1 MKHEIVIPKLG
12 LTMEEATLLAWHHED
27 GQRVAKGDTVIT
39 IETDKIVFDVEAE
52 QEGFLQRVAAA
63 DARLPVGAL
72 AGYLHATAQGAKAAD
87 GGPAGASDP
96 ADQPTEFAISEA
108 PAAAPASSALE
119 AANPASHP
127 AVLTAG
133 TTLDGG
139 RLMVSPV
146 ARSLAQ
152 ARQIGLAGLTGSGP
166 GGVILK
172 RDVESAEQANQSNPA
187 RQGSQGSQG
196 SAVKPADQVTQSAR
210 PTLPPGL
217 PAGAPGTQRRPLTAM
232 RRAISER
239 MMKSLTTTAQMTG
252 FGKVDMSEAVK
263 LRGALVAVADYIGTR
278 ISYTDIII
286 KAAATVLAQ
295 MPGINSYID
304 GNDVVTWTDVN
315 IGMAVSVEGGL
326 MVPVIRN
333 VDRLSLV
340 RLSQLRLALIDK
352 ARAGKLTRE
361 DVEGGTFTVSNFG
374 SYGGDFETPI
384 LNTPQSALL
393 GVGKIEDEPVV
404 RDGQIVIRP
413 MMAISLT
420 FDHRLIDGA
429 LAGEFRK
436 RFKALLEAPAQ
447 ATATSG
453 AAA

>member
-1 MKHEIVIPKLG
+1 MTYEIAIPKLG
-12 LTMEEATLLAWHHED
+12 LTMEEATLLQWHHED
-27 GQRVAKGDTVIT
+27 GQRVAKGDTLIT

-72 AGYLHATAQGAKAAD
+72 AGYLHATAEGAKAAR
-87 GGPAGASDP
+87 GGTAGTSDP
-96 ADQPTEFAISEA
+96 ADHPTEFPI
-108 PAAAPASSALE
+108 PKAAAVAPASSAFE
-119 AANPASHP
+119 SSHP

-146 ARSLAQ
+146 ARSMAQ
-152 ARQIGLAGLTGSGP
+152 ALQIGLAGLKGSGP

-172 RDVESAEQANQSNPA
+172 RDVESAVQA
-187 RQGSQGSQG
+187 
-196 SAVKPADQVTQSAR
+196 KQVSQSAR
-210 PTLPPGL
+210 PAVPSGQPVV
-217 PAGAPGTQRRPLTAM
+217 APGTQRRPLTSM

-239 MMKSLTTTAQMTG
+239 MMTSLTTTAQMTG

-263 LRGALVAVADYIGTR
+263 LRGALVAVADHIGAR
-278 ISYTDIII
+278 ITYTDIIM
-286 KAAATVLAQ
+286 KAAATVLTQ
-295 MPGINSYID
+295 MPGMNSYID

-315 IGMAVSVEGGL
+315 IGMAVAVEGGL

-333 VDRLSLV
+333 VDRLSLLG
-340 RLSQLRLALIDK
+340 LSQLRRALIDK

-429 LAGEFRK
+429 LAGDFRK
-436 RFKALLEAPAQ
+436 RLKAVLEAPAQ

-453 AAA
+453 

>member
-1 MKHEIVIPKLG
+1 MKHEIAIPKLG
-12 LTMEEATLLAWHHED
+12 LTMEEATLLQWHHED
-27 GQRVAKGDTVIT
+27 GQRVAKGDTLIT

-52 QEGFLQRVAAA
+52 QEGFLQRIAAA

-72 AGYLHATAQGAKAAD
+72 AGYLHATAEGAKAAG
-87 GGPAGASDP
+87 GGPAGTSNPTDH
-96 ADQPTEFAISEA
+96 PTEFPI
-108 PAAAPASSALE
+108 PKAAAVAPASSGFE
-119 AANPASHP
+119 SSHP

-133 TTLDGG
+133 TTLDGA

-146 ARSLAQ
+146 ARSMAQ
-152 ARQIGLAGLTGSGP
+152 AQQIGLAGLTGSGP

-172 RDVESAEQANQSNPA
+172 RDVESAVQANQVSQSA
-187 RQGSQGSQG
+187 RL
-196 SAVKPADQVTQSAR
+196 AVPFGQSAR
-210 PTLPPGL
+210 PAL
-217 PAGAPGTQRRPLTAM
+217 PAEQPTGAPGTQRCPLTSM

-263 LRGALVAVADYIGTR
+263 LRSALVAVVDHIGAR
-278 ISYTDIII
+278 ITYTDIIM
-286 KAAATVLAQ
+286 KAAATVLKQ

-326 MVPVIRN
+326 MVPVIRK

-340 RLSQLRLALIDK
+340 GLSQLRMALIDK
-352 ARAGKLTRE
+352 ARTGKLTRE

-447 ATATSG
+447 VPETSG
-453 AAA
+453 

>member
-1 MKHEIVIPKLG
+1 
-12 LTMEEATLLAWHHED
+12 
-27 GQRVAKGDTVIT
+27 
-39 IETDKIVFDVEAE
+39 
-52 QEGFLQRVAAA
+52 
-63 DARLPVGAL
+63 
-72 AGYLHATAQGAKAAD
+72 
-87 GGPAGASDP
+87 
-96 ADQPTEFAISEA
+96 
-108 PAAAPASSALE
+108 
-119 AANPASHP
+119 
-127 AVLTAG
+127 
-133 TTLDGG
+133 
-139 RLMVSPV
+139 
-146 ARSLAQ
+146 
-152 ARQIGLAGLTGSGP
+152 
-166 GGVILK
+166 
-172 RDVESAEQANQSNPA
+172 
-187 RQGSQGSQG
+187 
-196 SAVKPADQVTQSAR
+196 
-210 PTLPPGL
+210 
-217 PAGAPGTQRRPLTAM
+217 
-232 RRAISER
+232 
-239 MMKSLTTTAQMTG
+239 MTG

-263 LRGALVAVADYIGTR
+263 LRGALVAVADHIGAR
-278 ISYTDIII
+278 ITYTDIIM
-286 KAAATVLAQ
+286 KAAATVLTQ
-295 MPGINSYID
+295 MPVMNSYID

-333 VDRLSLV
+333 VDRLSLPG
-340 RLSQLRLALIDK
+340 LSQLRRALIDK

-453 AAA
+453 

>member
-1 MKHEIVIPKLG
+1 MKHEIAIPKLG

-27 GQRVAKGDTVIT
+27 GQRVAKGDTLIT

-52 QEGFLQRVAAA
+52 QEGFLQRIAAA

-72 AGYLHATAQGAKAAD
+72 AGYLHATAEGAKAAG
-87 GGPAGASDP
+87 GGPAGTSDP
-96 ADQPTEFAISEA
+96 ADHPTEFAIPEA
-108 PAAAPASSALE
+108 RAAAPTSVAFE
-119 AANPASHP
+119 ASHP

-152 ARQIGLAGLTGSGP
+152 AQQIGLAGLTGSGP

-172 RDVESAEQANQSNPA
+172 RDVEFAERANQSNQA
-187 RQGSQGSQG
+187 RQGSQGST
-196 SAVKPADQVTQSAR
+196 VKPADQVTQSAR
-210 PTLPPGL
+210 PAVPPGQ
-217 PAGAPGTQRRPLTAM
+217 PAVAPGTQRRPLTTM

-263 LRGALVAVADYIGTR
+263 LRGALVAVADHIGTR
-278 ISYTDIII
+278 ITYTDIII
-286 KAAATVLAQ
+286 KTAATVLAQ

-340 RLSQLRLALIDK
+340 GLSQLRMALIDK

-436 RFKALLEAPAQ
+436 RFKALLEAPTQ

-453 AAA
+453 SAA

>member
-1 MKHEIVIPKLG
+1 MKHEIAIPKLG

-72 AGYLHATAQGAKAAD
+72 AGYLHATAEGAKAA
-87 GGPAGASDP
+87 GSGPAGTSDP
-96 ADQPTEFAISEA
+96 ADQPTEFSIPEA
-108 PAAAPASSALE
+108 PAAAPASSAFE
-119 AANPASHP
+119 ASHP

-133 TTLDGG
+133 TTLDGA

-172 RDVESAEQANQSNPA
+172 RDVESAEQASQSNQA
-187 RQGSQGSQG
+187 RQGSQG
-196 SAVKPADQVTQSAR
+196 SAVKLADQVTQSAR
-210 PTLPPGL
+210 PEVPPGQ
-217 PAGAPGTQRRPLTAM
+217 PAGAPGTQRRPLTTM

-252 FGKVDMSEAVK
+252 FCKVDMSEAVK
-263 LRGALVAVADYIGTR
+263 LRGALVVVADHIGAR
-278 ISYTDIII
+278 ITYTDIII
-286 KAAATVLAQ
+286 KTAATVLAQ
-295 MPGINSYID
+295 MPVINSYID

-340 RLSQLRLALIDK
+340 GLSQLRMALIDK
-352 ARAGKLTRE
+352 ARTGKLTRE

-436 RFKALLEAPAQ
+436 RFKALLEAPTQ
-447 ATATSG
+447 ATAASG
-453 AAA
+453 SAA

>member
-1 MKHEIVIPKLG
+1 MKYEIAIPKLG
-12 LTMEEATLLAWHHED
+12 LTMEEATLLQWHHED

-72 AGYLHATAQGAKAAD
+72 AGYLHATAEGAKAAR
-87 GGPAGASDP
+87 GGPVAPSDP
-96 ADQPTEFAISEA
+96 ADHPTEFPIPEA
-108 PAAAPASSALE
+108 SAVAPASSAFE
-119 AANPASHP
+119 SSHP

-133 TTLDGG
+133 TTLDGA

-146 ARSLAQ
+146 ARSMAQ
-152 ARQIGLAGLTGSGP
+152 ALQIGLAGLKGSGP

-172 RDVESAEQANQSNPA
+172 RDVESAVQANQVS
-187 RQGSQGSQG
+187 
-196 SAVKPADQVTQSAR
+196 QSAR
-210 PTLPPGL
+210 LAVPAGQPTGL
-217 PAGAPGTQRRPLTAM
+217 PAGAPGTQRRPLTSM

-252 FGKVDMSEAVK
+252 FAKVDMSEAVK
-263 LRGALVAVADYIGTR
+263 LRGALVAVADHIGAR
-278 ISYTDIII
+278 ITYTDIIM
-286 KAAATVLAQ
+286 KAAATVLTQ
-295 MPGINSYID
+295 MPGMNSYID
-304 GNDVVTWTDVN
+304 GNEVVTWTDVN

-333 VDRLSLV
+333 VDRLCLLG
-340 RLSQLRLALIDK
+340 LSQLRRALIDK
-352 ARAGKLTRE
+352 AHASKLTRE

-453 AAA
+453 

>member
-1 MKHEIVIPKLG
+1 MKHEIAIPKLG
-12 LTMEEATLLAWHHED
+12 LTMEEATLLEWHHED

-72 AGYLHATAQGAKAAD
+72 AGYLHATAQAAKAA
-87 GGPAGASDP
+87 GSGPADSSDP
-96 ADQPTEFAISEA
+96 ADHPTEFPI
-108 PAAAPASSALE
+108 PKAAAVAPASSTFE
-119 AANPASHP
+119 SSHP

-152 ARQIGLAGLTGSGP
+152 AQQIGLEGLTGSGP

-172 RDVESAEQANQSNPA
+172 RDVESAVQANQSHQA
-187 RQGSQGSQG
+187 SQGSQAG
-196 SAVKPADQVTQSAR
+196 TVKPADQVSQSTR
-210 PTLPPGL
+210 PAVPYGQ
-217 PAGAPGTQRRPLTAM
+217 PAVAPGTQRRPLTSM

-239 MMKSLTTTAQMTG
+239 MMKSLSTTAQMTG

-263 LRGALVAVADYIGTR
+263 LRGALVAVADHIGAR
-278 ISYTDIII
+278 ITYTDIIM
-286 KAAATVLAQ
+286 KAAATVLTQ
-295 MPGINSYID
+295 MPGMNSYID

-333 VDRLSLV
+333 VDLLSLV
-340 RLSQLRLALIDK
+340 ELSQLRTALIDK
-352 ARAGKLTRE
+352 VRAGKLTRE

-384 LNTPQSALL
+384 LNTPQCALL

-404 RDGQIVIRP
+404 RDSQIVIRP

-447 ATATSG
+447 VTATSG
-453 AAA
+453 SAA

>member
-1 MKHEIVIPKLG
+1 MKHEIAIPKLG
-12 LTMEEATLLAWHHED
+12 LTMEEATLLEWHHED
-27 GQRVAKGDTVIT
+27 GQHVAKGDTVIT

-52 QEGFLQRVAAA
+52 HEGFLQRIATA
-63 DARLPVGAL
+63 DTRLPVGAL
-72 AGYLHATAQGAKAAD
+72 AGYLHATAEAAKAA
-87 GGPAGASDP
+87 GSGPAGTSDK
-96 ADQPTEFAISEA
+96 ADHPMESPIPEA
-108 PAAAPASSALE
+108 PAVAPASSAFE
-119 AANPASHP
+119 SAHP

-133 TTLDGG
+133 TTSVGG

-146 ARSLAQ
+146 ARSIAQ
-152 ARQIGLAGLTGSGP
+152 DQQIGLEGLKGSGP

-172 RDVESAEQANQSNPA
+172 RDVESAVQADQSNQANQ
-187 RQGSQGSQG
+187 GSQAGT
-196 SAVKPADQVTQSAR
+196 VKPANQVSQRAR
-210 PTLPPGL
+210 PAVPSGQ
-217 PAGAPGTQRRPLTAM
+217 PAIAPGTQRRPLTAM

-239 MMKSLTTTAQMTG
+239 MMKSLNTTAQMTG
-252 FGKVDMSEAVK
+252 FGKVDMSETVK
-263 LRGALVAVADYIGTR
+263 LRGALVAVADYIGAR
-278 ISYTDIII
+278 ITYTDIIM
-286 KAAATVLAQ
+286 KAAATVLTQ
-295 MPGINSYID
+295 MPGMNSYID

-340 RLSQLRLALIDK
+340 GLSQLRKALIDK

-429 LAGEFRK
+429 MAGEFRA
-436 RFKALLEAPAQ
+436 RFKALLEQPALLLAQ
-447 ATATSG
+447 LR
-453 AAA
+453 

>member
-1 MKHEIVIPKLG
+1 MKHEIAIPKLG
-12 LTMEEATLLAWHHED
+12 LTMEEATLLQWHHED
-27 GQRVAKGDTVIT
+27 GQRVAKGDTLIT

-52 QEGFLQRVAAA
+52 QEGFLQRIAAA

-72 AGYLHATAQGAKAAD
+72 AGYLHATAEGAKAAG
-87 GGPAGASDP
+87 GGPAGTSNPTDH
-96 ADQPTEFAISEA
+96 PTEFPILK
-108 PAAAPASSALE
+108 AAAVAPASSTFE
-119 AANPASHP
+119 SPHP

-133 TTLDGG
+133 TTLDGA

-146 ARSLAQ
+146 ARSIAQ
-152 ARQIGLAGLTGSGP
+152 AQQIGLAGLTGSGP

-172 RDVESAEQANQSNPA
+172 RDVESAVQAKQSNQANL
-187 RQGSQGSQG
+187 GSQAGT
-196 SAVKPADQVTQSAR
+196 VKPADQVSQSAR
-210 PTLPPGL
+210 PTLPSGQ
-217 PAGAPGTQRRPLTAM
+217 PAVAPGTQRCPLTTM

-252 FGKVDMSEAVK
+252 FAKVDMSEAVK
-263 LRGALVAVADYIGTR
+263 LRSALVAVADHIGAR
-278 ISYTDIII
+278 ITYTDIII
-286 KAAATVLAQ
+286 KTAATVLTQ

-326 MVPVIRN
+326 MVPVIRK

-340 RLSQLRLALIDK
+340 ALSQLRMALIGK
-352 ARAGKLTRE
+352 ARTGKLTRE

-447 ATATSG
+447 VTATSG
-453 AAA
+453 SAA

>member
-1 MKHEIVIPKLG
+1 MKHRIAIPKLG
-12 LTMEEATLLAWHHED
+12 LTMEEATLLEWHHED

-52 QEGFLQRVAAA
+52 QEGFLQRVAVA

-72 AGYLHATAQGAKAAD
+72 AGYLHATAEDAKAAG
-87 GGPAGASDP
+87 GGPVDTSDP
-96 ADQPTEFAISEA
+96 ADQPTEFPIPEA
-108 PAAAPASSALE
+108 PAVATASSDFE
-119 AANPASHP
+119 SSHP

-146 ARSLAQ
+146 ARSLAL

-172 RDVESAEQANQSNPA
+172 RDVETAVQANQSNQA
-187 RQGSQGSQG
+187 RQGSQGST
-196 SAVKPADQVTQSAR
+196 VKPADQVTQSAR
-210 PTLPPGL
+210 PVVPSGQPT
-217 PAGAPGTQRRPLTAM
+217 GAPETQRRPLTTM

-278 ISYTDIII
+278 ITYTDIII
-286 KAAATVLAQ
+286 KTAATVLTH
-295 MPGINSYID
+295 MPGMNSYID
-304 GNDVVTWTDVN
+304 GSDVVTWTDVN

-340 RLSQLRLALIDK
+340 GLSQLRMALIDK

-453 AAA
+453 SAA

>member
-1 MKHEIVIPKLG
+1 MKHEIAIPKLG

-72 AGYLHATAQGAKAAD
+72 AGYLHATAEGAKAA
-87 GGPAGASDP
+87 GSGPAGTSDP
-96 ADQPTEFAISEA
+96 ADQPTEFPIPEA
-108 PAAAPASSALE
+108 PAVAPASSAFE
-119 AANPASHP
+119 SSHP

-172 RDVESAEQANQSNPA
+172 RDVEFAERANQSNQA
-187 RQGSQGSQG
+187 RQGSQG

-210 PTLPPGL
+210 PAVPPGQ
-217 PAGAPGTQRRPLTAM
+217 PAGAPGTQRRPLTTM

-263 LRGALVAVADYIGTR
+263 LRGALVAVADHIGTR
-278 ISYTDIII
+278 ITYTDIII
-286 KAAATVLAQ
+286 KTAATVLAQ

-340 RLSQLRLALIDK
+340 GLSQLRMALIDK

-453 AAA
+453 SAA

>member
-1 MKHEIVIPKLG
+1 MKHEIAIPKLG
-12 LTMEEATLLAWHHED
+12 LTMEEATLLEWHHED
-27 GQRVAKGDTVIT
+27 GQHVAKGDTVIT

-63 DARLPVGAL
+63 DARLSVGAL
-72 AGYLHATAQGAKAAD
+72 AGYLHATAEAAKAA
-87 GGPAGASDP
+87 GSGPTGTSDP
-96 ADQPTEFAISEA
+96 ADHPTEFPIPEA
-108 PAAAPASSALE
+108 PAVPPASSAFE
-119 AANPASHP
+119 TSHP

-133 TTLDGG
+133 TTSDGG

-146 ARSLAQ
+146 ARSIAQ
-152 ARQIGLAGLTGSGP
+152 AQQIGLEGLTGSGP

-172 RDVESAEQANQSNPA
+172 RDVESAVQANQSNQA
-187 RQGSQGSQG
+187 NQANQANQGGQAST
-196 SAVKPADQVTQSAR
+196 VKPANQVSQSAR
-210 PTLPPGL
+210 PAAPSGQ
-217 PAGAPGTQRRPLTAM
+217 PAVAPGTQRRPLTTM

-263 LRGALVAVADYIGTR
+263 LRGALVAVADHIGAR
-278 ISYTDIII
+278 ITYTDIIM
-286 KAAATVLAQ
+286 KAAATVLTQ
-295 MPGINSYID
+295 MPGMNSYID

-340 RLSQLRLALIDK
+340 GLSQLRMALIDK

-393 GVGKIEDEPVV
+393 GFGKIEDEPIV
-404 RDGQIVIRP
+404 RDKQIVIRP

-453 AAA
+453 